1 MYATL
6 PLIFSKM
13 AKFSLPVIF
22 VFFEM
27 LLLEII
33 FSTSIQV
40 SPSKGGETPPFVV
53 TNILLQSP
61 WVKTPLHSH
70 CPWMNLP
77 NNPWASQLWVK
88 TCVTSG
94 SYANLL
100 PLRNFSQLSLSP
112 WILLPECHQ
121 ANCILN
127 PIYGYSQ
134 VLSLSDLINLM
145 QFPSFSPKYCYHIP
159 RIT

>member
-1 MYATL
+1 
-6 PLIFSKM
+6 M
-13 AKFSLPVIF
+13 ANFSLPVIF

-40 SPSKGGETPPFVV
+40 SPLKGGEIPPFVV

-88 TCVTSG
+88 TQFLSHCPW
-94 SYANLL
+94 ANFTQQLCHFWFIRKPFTPKELL
-100 PLRNFSQLSLSP
+100 PTQFISLDSAP
-112 WILLPECHQ
+112 RMSSGKLYPKSNLWLLPS
-121 ANCILN
+121 A
-127 PIYGYSQ
+127 
-134 VLSLSDLINLM
+134 VLIA
-145 QFPSFSPKYCYHIP
+145 
-159 RIT
+159 T